1 MAPKR
6 SVSRSI
12 LQSSSQ
18 QAGSRGSF
26 GKGQHQVCGIAGFG
40 GRDVA
45 RGSDGLETTGVL
57 LRRMIHTLAHRG
69 PDGYGFH
76 AEPGIG
82 LAHARLS
89 IIDLSTGD
97 QPIHNPRRTVWTV
110 FNGEIFNY
118 LELRRDLE
126 AAGCVFYTHSDTEVI
141 VHLYDRY
148 GDAFVEHLNGQ
159 FAIALWDGERQRLV
173 LARDRAGIRPLYLAR
188 DGGRLWFAS
197 EVKALIAALPDRAA
211 LDPRCLAETFATW
224 SPIEPHTVY
233 RGVESLPPGH
243 LLTLE
248 ADGRETLRR
257 YWDWTF
263 PDAEDTAPSR
273 FPLSVEAATAELRE
287 LLIDAVRLQLRADV
301 PVGAYLSGGLDSS
314 GIVALIRGFTD
325 TTVRTFSVAFED
337 GEFDESAHQMAM
349 VRHLGTD
356 HTTLRCTRRD
366 IGEAFPRLVRHA
378 ETPVLRTAPVPL
390 MLLAGSVREHGY
402 KVVLT
407 GEGADEVFGGYDLFK
422 EAKIRRFWARQPDSR
437 FRPRL
442 LERLYGYLPNS
453 PVRNPAFAQSFFGQG
468 MEHLS
473 RPVFAHAPRW
483 TTSQRALGLL
493 SPELRAEVGLDAGG
507 FNALDAFEATL
518 PAEIAR
524 WSPLARDQYVEAKS
538 LLAGYLLSS
547 QGDRVAMANSIEG
560 RFPFLDHRVIE
571 FANRLPPSYKIR
583 GMTEK
588 YLLRRALADLLPD
601 DIVNRT
607 KQPYRAPDSASFFFD
622 GAPLDY
628 VADLMSERSLREA
641 GYFDAAAIG
650 RLVDKCRAGRATGF
664 ADNQAFVGA
673 LSTMLLHRTLADW
686 TASARADGIAG
697 TTAAST

>member
-1 MAPKR
+1 M
-6 SVSRSI
+6 
-12 LQSSSQ
+12 
-18 QAGSRGSF
+18 
-26 GKGQHQVCGIAGFG
+26 CGIAGFSG
-40 GRDVA
+40 ADVRPDEA
-45 RGSDGLETTGVL
+45 YPL
-57 LRRMIHTLAHRG
+57 LQRMIHTLAHRG
-69 PDGYGFH
+69 PDGFGFH
-76 AEPGIG
+76 ADDGIG

-97 QPIHNPRRTVWTV
+97 QPIHNPSRTVWTV

-118 LELRRDLE
+118 VELRRELE
-126 AAGCVFYTHSDTEVI
+126 AEGRVFYTQSDTEVI
-141 VHLYDRY
+141 VHLYDRD
-148 GDAFVEHLNGQ
+148 GDDFMQHLNGQ
-159 FAIALWDGERQRLV
+159 FAIALWDATRHRLV

-188 DGGRLWFAS
+188 EAGRLWFAS
-197 EVKALIAALPDRAA
+197 EPKALLAALPQCAV
-211 LDPRCLAETFATW
+211 LDPRGLAETLATW
-224 SPIEPHTVY
+224 SPIEPHTIY
-233 RGVESLPPGH
+233 RGIESLPPGH
-243 LLTLE
+243 LLVRE

-257 YWDWTF
+257 WWDWTF
-263 PDAEDTAPSR
+263 PDEADTSPSR
-273 FPLSVEAATAELRE
+273 FPMDVETATAELRA

-314 GIVALIRGFTD
+314 GIVAMIRGFTD
-325 TTVRTFSVAFED
+325 TPVRTFSVAFED
-337 GEFDESAHQMAM
+337 GEFDESEHQMAM

-366 IGEAFPRLVRHA
+366 IGEAFPRLIRHT

-453 PVRNPAFAQSFFGQG
+453 PVRNPAFAQGFFGQG
-468 MEHLS
+468 MQHLH
-473 RPVFAHAPRW
+473 RPVFAHVPRW

-493 SPELRAEVGLDAGG
+493 SPDMRAEVGAFDP
-507 FNALDAFEATL
+507 LDAFEATL
-518 PAEIAR
+518 PADIAR

-538 LLAGYLLSS
+538 LLSGYLLSS

-560 RFPFLDHRVIE
+560 RVPYLDHRVIE

-588 YLLRRALADLLPD
+588 WLLRRALRDLLPD
-601 DIVNRT
+601 DILQRT

-622 GAPLDY
+622 GQPLDY
-628 VADLMSERSLREA
+628 VADLMSEASLREA
-641 GYFDAAAIG
+641 GYFDAAAVG
-650 RLVDKCRAGRATGF
+650 RLFDKCRAGRATGF
-664 ADNQAFVGA
+664 ADNQAFVGV
-673 LSTMLLHRTLADW
+673 LSTMLVHRNLRD
-686 TASARADGIAG
+686 ASS
-697 TTAAST
+697 AAAPH

>member
-1 MAPKR
+1 
-6 SVSRSI
+6 
-12 LQSSSQ
+12 
-18 QAGSRGSF
+18 
-26 GKGQHQVCGIAGFG
+26 
-40 GRDVA
+40 
-45 RGSDGLETTGVL
+45 
-57 LRRMIHTLAHRG
+57 MIRTLAHRG
-69 PDGYGFH
+69 PDGFGFH
-76 AEPGIG
+76 VADGVG

-97 QPIHNPRRTVWTV
+97 QPIRNPDGTVWTV

-118 LELRRDLE
+118 IELRRELE
-126 AAGCVFYTHSDTEVI
+126 AEGREFYTHSDTEVI
-141 VHLYDRY
+141 VHLYDRD
-148 GDAFVEHLNGQ
+148 GDAFVERLNGQ
-159 FAIALWDGERQRLV
+159 FAIALWDDARKRLV

-197 EVKALIAALPDRAA
+197 EVKALLAALPHRAE
-211 LDPRCLAETFATW
+211 LDPLGIAQTFATW

-233 RGVESLPPGH
+233 RGIDSLPPGH

-248 ADGRETLRR
+248 HDGRETLRR

-263 PDAEDTAPSR
+263 PDAADTAPSR
-273 FPLSVEAATAELRE
+273 YPLSVEAATAELRE

-314 GIVALIRGFTD
+314 GIVAMIRGFTD
-325 TTVRTFSVAFED
+325 TPVRTFSVAFED
-337 GEFDESAHQMAM
+337 GEFDESEHQMAM

-366 IGEAFPRLVRHA
+366 IGEAFPRLIRHA

-422 EAKIRRFWARQPDSR
+422 EAKVRRFWARQPGST

-453 PVRNPAFAQSFFGQG
+453 PVRNPAFAQTFFGQG

-473 RPVFAHAPRW
+473 RPIFAHVPRW

-493 SPELRAEVGLDAGG
+493 SPEARARIGAFDPLA
-507 FNALDAFEATL
+507 AFEATL
-518 PAEIAR
+518 PSKIAD

-560 RFPFLDHRVIE
+560 RFPYLDHRVIE
-571 FANRLPPSYKIR
+571 FANRLPPSFKIR

-588 YLLRRALADLLPD
+588 YLLRRALADLLPT
-601 DIVNRT
+601 DIVQRT

-622 GAPLDY
+622 GQPLDY
-628 VADLMSERSLREA
+628 VADLLSERSLREA
-641 GYFDAAAIG
+641 GWFDPAAVG
-650 RLVDKCRAGRATGF
+650 RLFEKCRAGRAGGF
-664 ADNQAFVGA
+664 ADNQAFVGV
-673 LSTMLLHRTLADW
+673 LSTMLLDRGLREL
-686 TASARADGIAG
+686 RA
-697 TTAAST
+697 AAA